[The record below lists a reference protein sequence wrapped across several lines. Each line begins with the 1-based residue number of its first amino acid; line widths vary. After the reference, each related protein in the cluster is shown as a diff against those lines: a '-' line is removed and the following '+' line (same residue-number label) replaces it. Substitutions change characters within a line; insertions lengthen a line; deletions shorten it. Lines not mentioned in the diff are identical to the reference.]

1 MRDEGGPLRDR
12 QSLMR
17 RECDNGQSTDESVD
31 MMRRVRVAG
40 LCLFVVFA
48 LGAVV
53 AASASA
59 TAPEYGRCLKQ
70 TSGSGK
76 QFSEAKCVK
85 EVAKGSSKDKYEWVP
100 GAGKTRFETKG
111 GIGILSAVGGEKVE
125 CKTES
130 STGQFLEGTNKE
142 AGNMVIKFNEC
153 QSLALTCSTPGA
165 KAGELVTNA
174 VEGLVGWENKAKK
187 KTALELYPA
196 HSVSSGLFIEFECA
210 GLVVKVRGKVLVPI
224 KNDAMKTSETLK
236 YKDSKGKQKPEK
248 WEESS
253 GKVIL
258 ESSFKG
264 GPYEQAGQEIT
275 SVLKEL
281 AGEEAL
287 ELNAVV

>member
-1 MRDEGGPLRDR
+1 MRKIGI
-12 QSLMR
+12 
-17 RECDNGQSTDESVD
+17 
-31 MMRRVRVAG
+31 AG
-40 LCLFVVFA
+40 LCLLLVSA
-48 LGAVV
+48 LGATVV
-53 AASASA
+53 SSASA
-59 TAPEYGRCLKQ
+59 TAPEYGRCLKKAKAEGKGY
-70 TSGSGK
+70 TSN
-76 QFSEAKCVK
+76 KCT
-85 EVAKGSSKDKYEWVP
+85 VAAEGTKAKYEWVP
-100 GAGKTRFETKG
+100 GAGKTKFETKG
-111 GIGILSAVGGEKVE
+111 GVGILTEVGGETVE

-130 STGQFLEGTNKE
+130 STGEFLEGTNKE
-142 AGNMVIKFNEC
+142 AGNMKIKFNEC
-153 QSLALTCSTPGA
+153 QSLELTCSTPGA
-165 KAGELVTNA
+165 KAGELVTNN
-174 VEGLVGWENKAKK
+174 VEGVVGWENKAKK

-253 GKVIL
+253 EKVIL

-264 GPYEQAGQEIT
+264 GPYEQAGQQIT